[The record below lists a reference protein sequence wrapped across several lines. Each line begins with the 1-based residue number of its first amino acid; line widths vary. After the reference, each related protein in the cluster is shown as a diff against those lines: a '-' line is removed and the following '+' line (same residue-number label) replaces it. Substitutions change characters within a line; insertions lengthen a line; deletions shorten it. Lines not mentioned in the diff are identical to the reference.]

1 MMDKKTVKHFDDYGF
16 GFQVRILHAPLVKIR
31 GEWIL
36 DIDPKRFQ
44 RSLLASLATKPVR
57 LTGNEIRFIRL
68 ALEMTL
74 SKFGQ
79 KFDVS
84 HAAVIKWEK
93 SGNRGTGMS
102 WSTEKD
108 IRLFIA
114 SRIQPKPSEFVAVY
128 KKLEEKAENTA
139 MLTEIDGRKAA

>member
-1 MMDKKTVKHFDDYGF
+1 MEKKTIKYFDDHGF
-16 GFQVRILHAPLVKIR
+16 GFQVRILNAPLVKMR
-31 GEWIL
+31 GEWVL
-36 DIDPKRFQ
+36 DIDPNKLQ
-44 RSLLASLATKPVR
+44 RSLLRSLATKPVR

-74 SKFGQ
+74 AGFGQ

-93 SGNRGTGMS
+93 SGNQATGMN

-114 SRIQPKPSEFVAVY
+114 SRIQSKAADFVAVY
-128 KKLEEKAENTA
+128 KELEEKADNSQ
-139 MLTEIDGRKAA
+139 MLVKIDGKKVA